1 MSSDAGQAAAPG
13 PREMIDWD
21 LAVAT
26 GRRLAKAG
34 PTTSRGEAA
43 AAVLQLRSLAD
54 VAAHHVE
61 GYTGLLPA
69 VATAVAVIDRGE
81 WMRSN
86 AASLREI
93 SAPLVAKLAERR
105 RGAGRGLTDAVGRRV
120 TGLQVGLLLAFLSDK
135 VLGQYEVFLPAGEG
149 EGRLALVAPN
159 IVEAERRLGV
169 DPTDF
174 RLWVCLH
181 EQTHRSQFTAVPWM
195 KTHLRGLIDEFVAD
209 SQLDAS
215 QVLARL
221 KDAVATARELRDP
234 DRPDS
239 GTPAILAVLQTP
251 RQRDAVARIQALMTL
266 LEGHAEHVMDAVGPS
281 VVPSVADIREKF
293 DARRSGGSPLDKVLR
308 RLLGLEAKMRQYRDG
323 AGFVNAVVAAVGVA
337 GFNRVW
343 TSPETLPTPAEIR
356 DPQVWVAR
364 VHGTPAAG

>member
-1 MSSDAGQAAAPG
+1 
-13 PREMIDWD
+13 
-21 LAVAT
+21 
-26 GRRLAKAG
+26 
-34 PTTSRGEAA
+34 
-43 AAVLQLRSLAD
+43 
-54 VAAHHVE
+54 
-61 GYTGLLPA
+61 
-69 VATAVAVIDRGE
+69 
-81 WMRSN
+81 
-86 AASLREI
+86 
-93 SAPLVAKLAERR
+93 
-105 RGAGRGLTDAVGRRV
+105 
-120 TGLQVGLLLAFLSDK
+120 
-135 VLGQYEVFLPAGEG
+135 
-149 EGRLALVAPN
+149 
-159 IVEAERRLGV
+159 
-169 DPTDF
+169 
-174 RLWVCLH
+174 
-181 EQTHRSQFTAVPWM
+181 M

-356 DPQVWVAR
+356 DPQLWVAR